1 MDMFTETP
9 IRPKA
14 SVNSIGSAG
23 SSFVGTLR
31 DETDEKKRLE
41 KHNLDLKMKV
51 MYLEENMKKLSS
63 SHHFGQ
69 HHHADDVESIEA
81 DLSALRLQLEEKE
94 IELEQRNLLLMKAKG
109 AIEGLKSEIA
119 RLKVDGSKQTVLEE
133 RVQQLKISYELMES
147 ELKSNISQLE
157 LQLATARE
165 KIHAKD
171 QSLTAADE
179 KTVSVASL
187 SSRIMIMT

>member
-14 SVNSIGSAG
+14 SANSIGSAG

-63 SHHFGQ
+63 SHNFGQ
-69 HHHADDVESIEA
+69 HHHADVESIEA